1 MSDMTEE
8 IKKNASP
15 EAGQKPQE
23 AGDEAVLLS
32 PQARLVCPADIS
44 TLRLRTF
51 LFNLKDGLEVDPLVS
66 DHVAKGCVVCDSR
79 RKLMYA
85 TIPYLQDKLPQRF
98 LAREEMPLRP
108 KRLQG
113 QQGSTSAAN
122 PAQSETSMEASAGSG
137 LSVPGDLKSLRA
149 EVTRKLASLVA
160 SPAEPLSLTFLQEM
174 AESVVVA
181 IDAEERSEVAQKI
194 MRICDARWRR
204 LASELQSA
212 VEGVAEQLL
221 TILTG
226 AHRKAKA
233 ARAATPLKSLSASNT
248 PSYA

>member
-1 MSDMTEE
+1 
-8 IKKNASP
+8 
-15 EAGQKPQE
+15 
-23 AGDEAVLLS
+23 
-32 PQARLVCPADIS
+32 
-44 TLRLRTF
+44 
-51 LFNLKDGLEVDPLVS
+51 
-66 DHVAKGCVVCDSR
+66 
-79 RKLMYA
+79 
-85 TIPYLQDKLPQRF
+85 
-98 LAREEMPLRP
+98 
-108 KRLQG
+108 
-113 QQGSTSAAN
+113 
-122 PAQSETSMEASAGSG
+122 MEASAGSG